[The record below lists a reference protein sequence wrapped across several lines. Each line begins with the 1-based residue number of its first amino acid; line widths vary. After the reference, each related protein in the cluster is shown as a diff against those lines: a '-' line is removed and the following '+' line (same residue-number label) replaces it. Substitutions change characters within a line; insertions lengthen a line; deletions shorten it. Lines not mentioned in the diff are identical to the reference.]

1 MRPEHSKPGGDLRE
15 ACLEE
20 ALNIIESDGV
30 ESLSMREVSRRLGVS
45 HQAPYKHFESR
56 DHILAE
62 VVARAYDRFGE
73 HLSDRASTAAAGTEL
88 MEMGLAYFE
97 YAQNHPLQY
106 RLMFSTPLP
115 DGDAH
120 PRMLKSADRCYALLK
135 SYLGRVPYIDGDTA
149 SSELVELDALFIWT
163 LIHGLCTA
171 MQSDAIETMQ
181 ISAHTLRNAIP
192 HVLTRVDDAL
202 SVGAPNAD
210 NLALKKAAYRRTS
223 SPT

>member
-1 MRPEHSKPGGDLRE
+1 MRSDHSKPGGDLRE
-15 ACLEE
+15 ACLDE
-20 ALNIIESDGV
+20 ALKIIESDGV

-73 HLSDRASTAAAGTEL
+73 HLSARASGAAEGAEL

-97 YAQNHPLQY
+97 YAQRHPLQY

-115 DGDAH
+115 DGNAH
-120 PRMLKSADRCYALLK
+120 PRMMTSADRCYALLK
-135 SYLGRVPYIDGDTA
+135 TYLGQVPYVDGDTA
-149 SSELVELDALFIWT
+149 SGELVELDALFIWT

-171 MQSDAIETMQ
+171 MQSDAIDTMQ
-181 ISAHTLRNAIP
+181 ISQHTLRDAIP

-202 SVGAPNAD
+202 SVGAPDAA
-210 NLALKKAAYRRTS
+210 NLAIKKAAFRRS
-223 SPT
+223 SPPA

>member
-1 MRPEHSKPGGDLRE
+1 MSTERSRPAGDLRE

-20 ALNIIESDGV
+20 ALKIIESDGV

-45 HQAPYKHFESR
+45 HQAPYKHFASR

-73 HLSDRASTAAAGTEL
+73 HLSAGASAATAGNEL
-88 MEMGLAYFE
+88 MEMGLAYFDF
-97 YAQNHPLQY
+97 AQRHPLQY

-120 PRMLKSADRCYALLK
+120 PRMLNSADRCYALLK
-135 SYLGRVPYIDGDTA
+135 SYLGQVPYVDGGPA

-163 LIHGLCTA
+163 LIHGLCTV
-171 MQSDAIETMQ
+171 MHSDAIETLHL
-181 ISAHTLRNAIP
+181 SKRAIRDAVP
-192 HVLTRVDDAL
+192 HVLARVDDAL
-202 SVGAPNAD
+202 SVGAPDAT
-210 NLALKKAAYRRTS
+210 NLSVKRAAHRRHLQS
-223 SPT
+223 N